1 MNEETGVID
10 AIVDRARE
18 AQRVYENMGSQALFD
33 SACQAVAWVLM
44 CLAIRI
50 QTTIDE
56 RQHSVGTVHR
66 RLSFPDATTNT
77 WHHSNG
83 F

>member
-44 CLAIRI
+44 EPERNRQLAELAVAETGLDLLICSR
-50 QTTIDE
+50 E
-56 RQHSVGTVHR
+56 SRCALFGAPAA
-66 RLSFPDATTNT
+66 L
-77 WHHSNG
+77 
-83 F
+83 